1 MTDLSATLEAILFSS
16 SRPLKVRDLQQATG
30 SDRTAVEQ
38 ALAELKEALEG
49 RGVML
54 MRHHDELNLATRP
67 AYASAVRRALRPEVS
82 GKLSP
87 AAYETLAIVAYQ
99 QPVPRSRIE
108 EVRGVNCESV
118 LTNLELRN
126 LVTEVG
132 RGNGPG
138 LPKLYGTTMRFLQ
151 VMGLE
156 SLDHLPTPRL
166 DRAEV
171 VPFPT
176 GPLPK
181 ND

>member
-166 DRAEV
+166 VRAEV